1 MIKTTTSLKKNTTYR
16 FGGICNN
23 FYTLN
28 EKAEI
33 DKIHTLNFDNE
44 YFILGK
50 GSNVVFSDNNYEGIV
65 IQNKLENIDSDFTND
80 SINVDAGVYL
90 PNLSRYLKDSDRTG
104 GEFLLGI
111 PGTVGG
117 AIKMN
122 AGSYGYEFMDSVNFI
137 TYFDT
142 VDKKIKNIKSNS
154 IKYSY
159 RNTEIKN
166 AIILSAN
173 LSFVKEDPMKIN
185 NKMIEFTQH
194 RKNTQPSAIYNAGSV
209 FKNGSNY
216 YAAEL
221 IDRAGLKGYEIDGV
235 KVSEKHSNFFVA
247 SKNAKALAL
256 YKLVNYVK
264 DQVKRKYDVELKEEI
279 IFMGEFL
286 D

>member
-1 MIKTTTSLKKNTTYR
+1 MIKTTTALNKNTTYR
-16 FGGICNN
+16 FGGICND
-23 FYTLN
+23 FYILN
-28 EKAEI
+28 EKSEI
-33 DKIHTLNFDNE
+33 DKIQNLNFNNE

-65 IQNKLENIDSDFTND
+65 IQNKMENIDSDFNNE
-80 SINVDAGVYL
+80 SINVEAGVYL
-90 PNLSRYLKDSDRTG
+90 PSLSRHLKDSERTG
-104 GEFLLGI
+104 GEYLLGI

-122 AGSYGYEFMDSVNFI
+122 SGCYGYEFMDSVNFI

-142 VDKKIKNIKSNS
+142 VDKKIKNINKDN

-159 RNTEIKN
+159 RNTEIEN

-173 LSFVKEDPMKIN
+173 LSFIKEDPIKIN
-185 NKMIEFTQH
+185 DKMIEFTKH

-209 FKNGSNY
+209 FKNGSDY
-216 YAAEL
+216 FAAEL
-221 IDRAGLKGYEIDGV
+221 IESSGLKGYEIDGV
-235 KVSEKHSNFFVA
+235 KVSEKHSNFFIA

-264 DQVKRKYDVELKEEI
+264 EQVHSNYEIELQEEI
-279 IFMGEFL
+279 IFIGDFP

>member
-142 VDKKIKNIKSNS
+142 VDKKIKNIKRNS

-279 IFMGEFL
+279 IFIGEFL

>member
-1 MIKTTTSLKKNTTYR
+1 MIKTSAVLKKNTTYR
-16 FGGICNN
+16 FGGVCND
-23 FYTLN
+23 FYTL
-28 EKAEI
+28 I
-33 DKIHTLNFDNE
+33 DKTELDMIKNLDFNKD

-50 GSNVVFSDNNYEGIV
+50 GSNVVFSDSKYEGIV
-65 IQNKLENIDSDFTND
+65 IQNKMENIDNDFSDE
-80 SINVDAGVYL
+80 SVNVDAGVYL
-90 PNLSRYLKDSDRTG
+90 PNLSRYLKDMERTG
-104 GEFLLGI
+104 GEYLLGI

-117 AIKMN
+117 AIMMN
-122 AGSYGYEFMDSVNFI
+122 AGCYGYEFMDCVNFI

-142 VDKKIKNIKSNS
+142 VDKTIKNVTREN
-154 IKYSY
+154 IKYNY
-159 RNTEIKN
+159 RNTELKN

-173 LSFVKEDPMKIN
+173 LSFIKEDPKKIQ
-185 NKMIEFTQH
+185 NKMTEYSQH

-221 IDRAGLKGYEIDGV
+221 IEKAGLKGYEIDGV
-235 KVSEKHSNFFVA
+235 KVSEKHSNFFIA

-264 DQVKRKYDVELKEEI
+264 EQVKSSYDIELKEEI
-279 IFMGEFL
+279 IFIGEFL

>member
-1 MIKTTTSLKKNTTYR
+1 MIKTTTALKKNTTYR

-142 VDKKIKNIKSNS
+142 VDKKIKNIKRNS

>member
-142 VDKKIKNIKSNS
+142 VDKKIKNIKRNS

-159 RNTEIKN
+159 RNTQIKN

>member
-1 MIKTTTSLKKNTTYR
+1 MIKTTTALNKNTTYR
-16 FGGICNN
+16 FGGICND

-28 EKAEI
+28 EKSEI
-33 DKIHTLNFDNE
+33 DKIHNLNFNNE

-65 IQNKLENIDSDFTND
+65 IQNKMENIDSEFTND

-90 PNLSRYLKDSDRTG
+90 PNLSRYLKDSERTG
-104 GEFLLGI
+104 GEYLLGI

-122 AGSYGYEFMDSVNFI
+122 AGCYGYEFMDSVNFI

-142 VDKKIKNIKSNS
+142 VDKKIKNINRKN

-173 LSFVKEDPMKIN
+173 LSFSKEDPIKIN
-185 NKMIEFTQH
+185 HKMIEFTQH

-216 YAAEL
+216 FAAEL
-221 IDRAGLKGYEIDGV
+221 IEPTISV
-235 KVSEKHSNFFVA
+235 
-247 SKNAKALAL
+247 
-256 YKLVNYVK
+256 
-264 DQVKRKYDVELKEEI
+264 I
-279 IFMGEFL
+279 
-286 D
+286 

>member
-1 MIKTTTSLKKNTTYR
+1 MIKTTTALKKNTTYR

-247 SKNAKALAL
+247 SKNAKALSL

-264 DQVKRKYDVELKEEI
+264 DQVKGKYDVELKEEI

>member
-1 MIKTTTSLKKNTTYR
+1 MIKSSTTLNKKTTYR
-16 FGGICNN
+16 FGGICND

-28 EKAEI
+28 EESEI
-33 DKIHTLNFDNE
+33 NIIQKLNFNNE

-65 IQNKLENIDSDFTND
+65 IQNKMENIDPDFNNE

-90 PNLSRYLKDSDRTG
+90 PNLSRYLKDKERTG
-104 GEFLLGI
+104 GEYLLGI

-122 AGSYGYEFMDSVNFI
+122 AGCYGYEFMDSVNYI

-142 VDKKIKNIKSNS
+142 VDKKIKDIKKEN

-159 RNTEIKN
+159 RKTEIKN

-173 LSFVKEDPMKIN
+173 LSFIKEEPIKIRD
-185 NKMIEFTQH
+185 KMMEFTQH

-209 FKNGSNY
+209 FKNGSDY

-221 IDRAGLKGYEIDGV
+221 IEKAGLKGYEIDGV
-235 KVSEKHSNFFVA
+235 KVSEIHSNFFIA
-247 SKNAKALAL
+247 SKNAKAIAL

-264 DQVKRKYDVELKEEI
+264 EEVHRIHDIKLKEEI
-279 IFMGEFL
+279 IFIGDFL

>member
-50 GSNVVFSDNNYEGIV
+50 GSNVVFSDNNYEGTV

-247 SKNAKALAL
+247 SKNAKALSL

-264 DQVKRKYDVELKEEI
+264 DQVKGKYDVELKEEI

>member
-1 MIKTTTSLKKNTTYR
+1 MIKTTTALKKNTTYR

>member
-1 MIKTTTSLKKNTTYR
+1 MIKTSTALNKNTTYR
-16 FGGICNN
+16 FGGFCDS

-28 EKAEI
+28 KKSEI
-33 DKIHTLNFDNE
+33 DKIKNLNFDNE
-44 YFILGK
+44 FFILGK
-50 GSNVVFSDNNYEGIV
+50 GSNVVFSDNNYEGII
-65 IQNKLENIDSDFTND
+65 IQNKMENIDSNFTNE
-80 SINVDAGVYL
+80 SINVDAGFYL
-90 PNLSRYLKDSDRTG
+90 PNLSRYLKDRERTG
-104 GEFLLGI
+104 GEYLLGI

-122 AGSYGYEFMDSVNFI
+122 AGCYGYEFMDSVNFL

-142 VDKKIKNIKSNS
+142 MDKKIKNIDRKY

-159 RNTEIKN
+159 RNTQMKN
-166 AIILSAN
+166 SIILSAN
-173 LSFVKEDPMKIN
+173 LSFVKGNPVKIN
-185 NKMIEFTQH
+185 KKMIEFTQH

-209 FKNGSNY
+209 FKNGPDY

-221 IDRAGLKGYEIDGV
+221 IERAGLKGYEIDGV

-247 SKNAKALAL
+247 SKNAKALSL
-256 YKLVNYVK
+256 YKLVKHVK
-264 DQVKRKYDVELKEEI
+264 KQVKRIYDIELKEEI

>member
-1 MIKTTTSLKKNTTYR
+1 MIKTSAALNKKTTYR
-16 FGGICNN
+16 FGGVCND

-28 EKAEI
+28 HESEI
-33 DKIHTLNFDNE
+33 KIIQKLNFDNK

-50 GSNVVFSDNNYEGIV
+50 GSNVVFSDNNYDGIV
-65 IQNKLENIDSDFTND
+65 IQNKMEKIKPDFTSE

-90 PNLSRYLKDSDRTG
+90 PNLSRYLKDNERTG
-104 GEFLLGI
+104 GEYLLGI

-122 AGSYGYEFMDSVNFI
+122 AGCYGYEFMDSVNFI

-142 VDKKIKNIKSNS
+142 IDKKIKNIKREN
-154 IKYSY
+154 IKSGY

-173 LSFVKEDPMKIN
+173 LSFVKEDPIKISD
-185 NKMIEFTQH
+185 KMMEFTQH

-221 IDRAGLKGYEIDGV
+221 IEKAGLKGYEIDGV
-235 KVSEKHSNFFVA
+235 KVSEKHSNFFIA
-247 SKNAKALAL
+247 SKNAKSIAL

-264 DQVKRKYDVELKEEI
+264 QEVRRIYDIELKEEI
-279 IFMGEFL
+279 IFIGDFL

>member
-1 MIKTTTSLKKNTTYR
+1 MIKTSTALNKNTTYR
-16 FGGICNN
+16 FGGICND
-23 FYTLN
+23 FYTLS
-28 EKAEI
+28 KKSEI
-33 DKIHTLNFDNE
+33 DKIQNLNFDNK

-50 GSNVVFSDNNYEGIV
+50 GSNVVFSDNNYKGTV
-65 IQNKLENIDSDFTND
+65 IQNKMENIDSNFTD
-80 SINVDAGVYL
+80 GSINVDAGVFL
-90 PNLSRYLKDSDRTG
+90 PNLSRYLKDNERTG
-104 GEFLLGI
+104 GEYLLGI

-122 AGSYGYEFMDSVNFI
+122 AGCYGYEFMNSVNFI

-142 VDKKIKNIKSNS
+142 IDKKIKNIHREN

-159 RNTEIKN
+159 RNTDIKN

-173 LSFVKEDPMKIN
+173 LGFVKEDPVKIN
-185 NKMIEFTQH
+185 EKMIEFTQH

-209 FKNGSNY
+209 FKNGSDY
-216 YAAEL
+216 FAAEL
-221 IDRAGLKGYEIDGV
+221 IERAGLKGYEIDGV

-264 DQVKRKYDVELKEEI
+264 EQVHNNYDIELQEEI
-279 IFMGEFL
+279 IFIGDFL

>member
-1 MIKTTTSLKKNTTYR
+1 MIKSSTTLNKKTTYR
-16 FGGICNN
+16 FGGICND

-28 EKAEI
+28 EESEI
-33 DKIHTLNFDNE
+33 NIIKKLNFNNE

-65 IQNKLENIDSDFTND
+65 IQNKMENIDPDFNNE

-90 PNLSRYLKDSDRTG
+90 PSLSRYLKDKERTG
-104 GEFLLGI
+104 GEYLLGI

-122 AGSYGYEFMDSVNFI
+122 AGCYGYEFMDSVNYI

-142 VDKKIKNIKSNS
+142 VDKKIKDIKKEN

-159 RNTEIKN
+159 RKTEIKN

-173 LSFVKEDPMKIN
+173 LSFIKEEPIKIRD
-185 NKMIEFTQH
+185 KMMEFTQH

-209 FKNGSNY
+209 FKNGSDY

-221 IDRAGLKGYEIDGV
+221 IEKAGLKGYEIDGV
-235 KVSEKHSNFFVA
+235 KVSEIHSNFFIA
-247 SKNAKALAL
+247 SKNAKAIAL

-264 DQVKRKYDVELKEEI
+264 EEVHRIYDIKLKEEI
-279 IFMGEFL
+279 IFIGDFL

>member
-1 MIKTTTSLKKNTTYR
+1 MIKTTTALNKNTTYR
-16 FGGICNN
+16 FGGICND

-28 EKAEI
+28 EKSEI
-33 DKIHTLNFDNE
+33 DKIHNLNFNNE

-50 GSNVVFSDNNYEGIV
+50 GSNVVFSDNKYEGIV
-65 IQNKLENIDSDFTND
+65 IQNKMENIDSEFTND

-90 PNLSRYLKDSDRTG
+90 PNLSRYLKDSERTG
-104 GEFLLGI
+104 GEYLLGI

-122 AGSYGYEFMDSVNFI
+122 AGCYGYEFMDSVNFI

-142 VDKKIKNIKSNS
+142 VDKKIKNINRKN

-173 LSFVKEDPMKIN
+173 LSFSKEDPIKIN
-185 NKMIEFTQH
+185 DKMIEFTQH

-216 YAAEL
+216 FAAEL
-221 IDRAGLKGYEIDGV
+221 IEKAGLKGYEIDGV
-235 KVSEKHSNFFVA
+235 KVSEKHSNFLCSF
-247 SKNAKALAL
+247 K
-256 YKLVNYVK
+256 
-264 DQVKRKYDVELKEEI
+264 KRQSI
-279 IFMGEFL
+279 IFI
-286 D
+286 

>member
-1 MIKTTTSLKKNTTYR
+1 MIKTTTALKKNTTYR

-28 EKAEI
+28 KKSEI

-142 VDKKIKNIKSNS
+142 VDKKIKNIKRNS

-279 IFMGEFL
+279 IFIGEFL

>member
-1 MIKTTTSLKKNTTYR
+1 MIKTTTALSKNTTYR

-90 PNLSRYLKDSDRTG
+90 PNLSRYLKHSDRTG

-142 VDKKIKNIKSNS
+142 VDKKIKNIKRNS

-279 IFMGEFL
+279 IFIGEFL

>member
-1 MIKTTTSLKKNTTYR
+1 MIKTTTALKKNTTYR

-247 SKNAKALAL
+247 SKNAKALSI

-264 DQVKRKYDVELKEEI
+264 DQVKGKYDVELKEEI

>member
-142 VDKKIKNIKSNS
+142 VDKKIKNIKRNS

>member
-1 MIKTTTSLKKNTTYR
+1 MIKTTTALNKNTTYR
-16 FGGICNN
+16 FGGICND

-28 EKAEI
+28 EKSEI
-33 DKIHTLNFDNE
+33 DKIHNLNFNNE

-65 IQNKLENIDSDFTND
+65 IQNKMENIDSDFTND

-90 PNLSRYLKDSDRTG
+90 PNLSRYLKDSERTG
-104 GEFLLGI
+104 GEYLLGI

-142 VDKKIKNIKSNS
+142 VDKKIKNINS
-154 IKYSY
+154 KNIKYSY

-173 LSFVKEDPMKIN
+173 LSFSKEDPIKIN
-185 NKMIEFTQH
+185 DKMIEYTQH

-209 FKNGSNY
+209 FKNGSTY

-221 IDRAGLKGYEIDGV
+221 IEKSGLKGYEIDGV
-235 KVSEKHSNFFVA
+235 KVSEKHSNFFIA

-256 YKLVNYVK
+256 Y
-264 DQVKRKYDVELKEEI
+264 
-279 IFMGEFL
+279 
-286 D
+286 

>member
-247 SKNAKALAL
+247 SKNAKALSL

-264 DQVKRKYDVELKEEI
+264 DQVKGKYDVELKEEI

>member
-1 MIKTTTSLKKNTTYR
+1 MIKTTTALKKNTTYR

-90 PNLSRYLKDSDRTG
+90 PNLSRYLKHSDRTG

-142 VDKKIKNIKSNS
+142 VDKKIKNIKRNS

-264 DQVKRKYDVELKEEI
+264 DQVKRKYDIELKEEI
-279 IFMGEFL
+279 IFIGEFL

>member
-1 MIKTTTSLKKNTTYR
+1 MIKTTTALKKNTTYR

-50 GSNVVFSDNNYEGIV
+50 GSNVVFSDNNYEGTV

>member
-1 MIKTTTSLKKNTTYR
+1 MIKTTTALNKNTTYR
-16 FGGICNN
+16 FGGICND
-23 FYTLN
+23 FYILN
-28 EKAEI
+28 EKSEI
-33 DKIHTLNFDNE
+33 DKIQNLNFNNE

-65 IQNKLENIDSDFTND
+65 IQNKMENIDSDFNNE
-80 SINVDAGVYL
+80 SINVEAGVYL
-90 PNLSRYLKDSDRTG
+90 PSLSRHLKDSERTG
-104 GEFLLGI
+104 GEYLLGI

-122 AGSYGYEFMDSVNFI
+122 SGCYGYEFMDSVNFI

-142 VDKKIKNIKSNS
+142 VDKKIKNINKDN

-159 RNTEIKN
+159 RNTEIEN

-173 LSFVKEDPMKIN
+173 LSFIKEDPIKIN
-185 NKMIEFTQH
+185 DKMIEFTKH

-209 FKNGSNY
+209 FKNGPDY

-221 IDRAGLKGYEIDGV
+221 IEKAGLKGYEIDGV
-235 KVSEKHSNFFVA
+235 KVSEKHSNFFIA
-247 SKNAKALAL
+247 SKNAKSIAL

-264 DQVKRKYDVELKEEI
+264 EEVHRMYNIKLKEEI
-279 IFMGEFL
+279 IFIGDFL

>member
-1 MIKTTTSLKKNTTYR
+1 MIKTSTALNKNTTYR
-16 FGGICNN
+16 FGGICND
-23 FYTLN
+23 FYTLS
-28 EKAEI
+28 KKSEI
-33 DKIHTLNFDNE
+33 DKIQNLNFDNK

-50 GSNVVFSDNNYEGIV
+50 GSNVVFSDNNYKGTV
-65 IQNKLENIDSDFTND
+65 IQNKMENIDSNFTD
-80 SINVDAGVYL
+80 GSINVDAGVFL
-90 PNLSRYLKDSDRTG
+90 PNLSRYLKDNERTG
-104 GEFLLGI
+104 GEYLLGI

-122 AGSYGYEFMDSVNFI
+122 AGCYGYEFMNSVNFI

-142 VDKKIKNIKSNS
+142 IDKKIKNIHREN

-159 RNTEIKN
+159 RNTDIKN

-173 LSFVKEDPMKIN
+173 LGFVKEDPVKIN
-185 NKMIEFTQH
+185 EKMIEFTQH

-209 FKNGSNY
+209 FKNGSDY
-216 YAAEL
+216 FAAEL
-221 IDRAGLKGYEIDGV
+221 IERAGLKGYEIDGV

-264 DQVKRKYDVELKEEI
+264 EQVYNNYDIELQEEI
-279 IFMGEFL
+279 IFIGDFL

>member
-1 MIKTTTSLKKNTTYR
+1 MIKTTTELKKNTTYR
-16 FGGICNN
+16 FGGICSE

-28 EKAEI
+28 EKTEI
-33 DKIHTLNFDNE
+33 DKLQNLNFDNE

-65 IQNKLENIDSDFTND
+65 IQNKMENIDFDFSNE

-104 GEFLLGI
+104 GEYLLGI

-122 AGSYGYEFMDSVNFI
+122 AGCYGYEFMDSVNFV

-142 VDKKIKNIKSNS
+142 VDKKIKNINRKN
-154 IKYSY
+154 IKYGY

-173 LSFVKEDPMKIN
+173 LTFVKEDPIKID
-185 NKMIEFTQH
+185 NKMKEFTRH
-194 RKNTQPSAIYNAGSV
+194 RKNSQPSAIYNAGSV
-209 FKNGSNY
+209 FKNGTNY

-221 IDRAGLKGYEIDGV
+221 IESAGLKGYEIDGV

-247 SKNAKALAL
+247 SKNAKAMAL

-264 DQVKRKYDVELKEEI
+264 EQVKRTYDIELKEEI
-279 IFMGEFL
+279 IFIGEFL

>member
-1 MIKTTTSLKKNTTYR
+1 MIKTTTALNKNTTYR
-16 FGGICNN
+16 FGGICND

-28 EKAEI
+28 EKSEI
-33 DKIHTLNFDNE
+33 DKIHNLNFNNE

-65 IQNKLENIDSDFTND
+65 IQNKMENIDSDFTND

-90 PNLSRYLKDSDRTG
+90 PNLSRYLKDSERTG
-104 GEFLLGI
+104 GEYLLGI

-122 AGSYGYEFMDSVNFI
+122 AGCYGYEFMDSVNFI

-142 VDKKIKNIKSNS
+142 VDKKIKNINKDN

-159 RNTEIKN
+159 RNTEIEN

-173 LSFVKEDPMKIN
+173 LSFIKEDPIKIN
-185 NKMIEFTQH
+185 DKMIEFTKH

-209 FKNGSNY
+209 FKNGPDY

-221 IDRAGLKGYEIDGV
+221 IEKAGLKGYEIDGV
-235 KVSEKHSNFFVA
+235 KVSEKHSNFFIA
-247 SKNAKALAL
+247 SKNAKSIAL

-264 DQVKRKYDVELKEEI
+264 EEVHRMYNIKLKEEI
-279 IFMGEFL
+279 IFIGDFL

>member
-1 MIKTTTSLKKNTTYR
+1 MIKTTTALKKNTTYR

-50 GSNVVFSDNNYEGIV
+50 GSNVVFSDNNYEGTV

-142 VDKKIKNIKSNS
+142 VDKKIKNIKRNS

-247 SKNAKALAL
+247 SKNAKALSL

-279 IFMGEFL
+279 IFIGEFL

>member
-1 MIKTTTSLKKNTTYR
+1 MIKTSTTLNKNTTYR

-28 EKAEI
+28 QKSEI
-33 DKIHTLNFDNE
+33 DIIRNLNLDNE

-50 GSNVVFSDNNYEGIV
+50 GSNVVFSDSNYEGIV
-65 IQNKLENIDSDFTND
+65 VQNKMDNIDSNFINE
-80 SINVDAGVYL
+80 SINVDAGFYL
-90 PNLSRYLKDSDRTG
+90 PNLSRFLKDRDRTG
-104 GEFLLGI
+104 GEYLLGI

-122 AGSYGYEFMDSVNFI
+122 AGCYGYEFMDSVNFI

-142 VDKKIKNIKSNS
+142 VEKKIKKIFKKSL
-154 IKYSY
+154 KYSY
-159 RNTEIKN
+159 RSTEIKN

-173 LSFVKEDPMKIN
+173 LNFAKEDPIKIN
-185 NKMIEFTQH
+185 DKMKEFTQH

-221 IDRAGLKGYEIDGV
+221 IERAGLKGYEIDGV

-264 DQVKRKYDVELKEEI
+264 EQVKQIYDIELEEEI

>member
-1 MIKTTTSLKKNTTYR
+1 MIKTTTALKKNTTYR

-50 GSNVVFSDNNYEGIV
+50 GSNVVFSDNNYEGTV

-247 SKNAKALAL
+247 SKNAKALSL

-264 DQVKRKYDVELKEEI
+264 DQVKGKYDVELKEEI

>member
-1 MIKTTTSLKKNTTYR
+1 MIKTTTALKKNTTYR

-142 VDKKIKNIKSNS
+142 VDKKIKNIKRNR

-279 IFMGEFL
+279 IFIGEFL